1 MMRLR
6 LLFLILGFFAVVS
19 IYADETVAQERQR
32 LASQTVQKNTDALEL
47 TQLGADLS
55 VEQMANFLVGPG
67 VEIGNIQYTGVDI
80 ASGIFENGYSDS
92 LAMDEGVVLSSGS
105 IHLLAGPNNQQGTT
119 QINNS
124 AGDPMLTSL
133 VGMPTMD
140 ASILEF
146 DFRTK
151 YNTIGF
157 VFMFGSEEY
166 QEYVGS
172 PYNDVFGLY
181 VNGRNIALI
190 PHSAQ
195 TVAINTVNHLDFTE
209 YYIDNPP
216 FSGNVNVEP
225 DGLVV
230 PIGVRTFCDPDV
242 TNHMSFRIADTS
254 DMLLDS
260 WVFIERG
267 TLSSVNVTNYLE
279 LVLVDSTQCLLLEDE
294 FADIDI
300 AAYHVPGAQLSWSF
314 AQPAHGHVM
323 FVANRDETQ
332 RTVRYTPDPDFN
344 GEDQFIVFV
353 QDNYE
358 NAAMLEVD
366 VTVLPVRDAP
376 VCTSLPIISGDFDIG
391 GMVVCDHGDWND
403 DIDLQWALPGQTSY
417 LTYSYQWQTYYQP
430 SGSWIDLGDAQNSE
444 LVIPVEAADSYLR
457 CLVYAF
463 DTGIGQMGENYDIAE
478 SNHELVG
485 PVSVGPDEPEAQTRL
500 LGVYPNPMRVGSGTS
515 SAASIFFMLKESS
528 RVDVAIYN
536 IRGQQV
542 RSLSSSTL
550 DAGRHLL
557 SWDGR
562 DASGAL
568 CAGGLYFYQ
577 LKSADYS
584 EVRKF
589 LVIK

>member
-1 MMRLR
+1 MKLKW
-6 LLFLILGFFAVVS
+6 FCLILGIITVVS
-19 IYADETVAQERQR
+19 VLADETMAEKRRR
-32 LASQTVQKNTDALEL
+32 LASQTVQKNSDALEL
-47 TQLGADLS
+47 TQLGPDLT
-55 VEQMANFLVGPG
+55 VEQMANFLIGPG

-92 LAMDEGVVLSSGS
+92 LQMDEGIVLSSGS
-105 IHLLAGPNNQQGTT
+105 IHLLAGPNEQQGTT
-119 QINNS
+119 QVNS
-124 AGDPMLTSL
+124 AAGDPLLTSL

-166 QEYVGS
+166 QEFVGS

-216 FSGNVNVEP
+216 YSGNMNVEP
-225 DGLVV
+225 DGFVV

-314 AQPAHGHVM
+314 AQPAHGNIT
-323 FVANRDETQ
+323 FVATRDETQ
-332 RTVRYTPDPDFN
+332 RTIRYTPDPN
-344 GEDQFIVFV
+344 YYGEDQFTVFV

-358 NAAMLEVD
+358 NSAMLEVD
-366 VTVLPVRDAP
+366 VAVLPVRDAP
-376 VCTSLPIISGDFDIG
+376 VCTSLPVISGDFEVG
-391 GMVVCDHGDWND
+391 GNVVCDHGEWND

-417 LTYSYQWQTYYQP
+417 ITYSYQWQTYYQP
-430 SGSWIDLGDAQNSE
+430 NGSWIDLADAQDSE
-444 LVIPVEAADSYLR
+444 LVIPVEAADLYLR

-463 DTGIGQMGENYDIAE
+463 DTGIGQMGENYDIVE
-478 SNHELVG
+478 SNHEMVG
-485 PVSVGPDEPEAQTRL
+485 PVSVGPDEPEVMTRL
-500 LGVYPNPMRVGSGTS
+500 LGVFPNPVRIDTGSP
-515 SAASIFFMLKESS
+515 SAASVFFMLKESS
-528 RVDVAIYN
+528 HVDVVIYN
-536 IRGQQV
+536 VRGQQV
-542 RSLSSSTL
+542 RTLNSSTL

-562 DASGAL
+562 DASGVS
-568 CAGGLYFYQ
+568 CACGLYFYR
-577 LKSADYS
+577 LDTADYS